1 MSEETMPLSSS
12 QAVQRD
18 IIIEASRELFARFG
32 YKKTTMDDIAG
43 AMHKGKSSLY
53 YYFKNKEDIF
63 TAVIDLESQLLFN
76 KLKEIVDSGRKASE
90 KLHDYVITRM
100 ETISKLQ
107 NYQNVLKEGIYGG
120 YEFLEGANEKGESIE
135 SEYLK
140 KILDE
145 GVLNSEF
152 HVKNTR
158 LGAIGIVTALRGLEI
173 PIFRGSEVT
182 DNLNEQLENVMQIL
196 FYGVMKR

>member
-1 MSEETMPLSSS
+1 MSEETMSLSSS

-18 IIIEASRELFARFG
+18 IIIEASRDLFAHYG

-43 AMHKGKSSLY
+43 AMRKGKSSLY

-63 TAVIDLESQLLFN
+63 TAVIELESQLLFN
-76 KLKEIVDSGRKASE
+76 KLKDIVDSQSKASE

-120 YEFLEGANEKGESIE
+120 YEFLEGVNEKGEAIE

-140 KILDE
+140 TILDE
-145 GVLNSEF
+145 GVLKSEF

-173 PIFRGSEVT
+173 PIFRGTEET
-182 DNLNEQLENVMQIL
+182 DNLSEQLENVMQIL

>member
-1 MSEETMPLSSS
+1 MSEETLSLSSS
-12 QAVQRD
+12 QLAQ
-18 IIIEASRELFARFG
+18 RELIVESSRQLFVRFG
-32 YKKTTMDDIAG
+32 FKKTTMDDIAG
-43 AMHKGKSSLY
+43 AMHKGKSYLY

-63 TAVIDLESQLLFN
+63 SAVIELESKLLFS
-76 KLKEIVDSGRKASE
+76 KLKEIVKSEIKASQ

-100 ETISKLQ
+100 ETISELQ

-120 YEFLEGANEKGESIE
+120 YEFLEGVNERGEAVE
-135 SEYLK
+135 SEYIQ

-145 GVLNSEF
+145 GVANNEF

-173 PIFRGSEVT
+173 PIFRGDEKIEDLT
-182 DNLNEQLENVMQIL
+182 EQLENIMQIL

>member
-1 MSEETMPLSSS
+1 MSEETMSLSSS

-43 AMHKGKSSLY
+43 AMRKGKSSLY

-63 TAVIDLESQLLFN
+63 TAVIELESQLLFN
-76 KLKEIVDSGRKASE
+76 QLSDIVDSGRKASE
-90 KLHDYVITRM
+90 KLHDYVMTRM

-120 YEFLEGANEKGESIE
+120 YEFLEGVNEKGESIE
-135 SEYLK
+135 SEFIK

-145 GVLNSEF
+145 GVVKNEF

-173 PIFRGSEVT
+173 PIFRGTEVT

>member
-1 MSEETMPLSSS
+1 MSEETMSLSSS

-43 AMHKGKSSLY
+43 AMRKGKSSLY

-145 GVLNSEF
+145 GVVNNEF